1 MESYRCGQTME
12 GSPAVV
18 EVIVRPDEPPSSQD
32 ITVSSSSYGSSLS
45 ALRIVENSQSPAV
58 HFVTRTDSADCHMP
72 SVVSRPLQLPMDDRR
87 DSWTQGESTVD
98 NMTTMFSPNFPI
110 SQDIYTSSTSLVS
123 SSSSASL
130 SRVVDYPRLSYTS
143 VFTRPDFT
151 GSHFIAGMNIPPQL
165 PMDDRQLSHGVPL
178 VQDSSIA
185 SACFSTSSP
194 FSTLSRVNDYSQS
207 LPMGFIP
214 RVDFR
219 DTHVTSGVNLSP
231 QLPMDN
237 RRESQ
242 TAGESTVNISTAIFR
257 PFNVP
262 AMSAFQSSGA
272 LSTLA
277 QSTYPMPRGSAASLP
292 ANGVRI
298 FTFAC
303 CILMS
308 NNLACYQ
315 LFFTP
320 ALLFHTQSFCTLL
333 GRFIPSQLSFSI
345 HILIECVFHCYI

>member
-72 SVVSRPLQLPMDDRR
+72 SVVRRPSQLPMDDRR

-98 NMTTMFSPNFPI
+98 NMTTMFSPNFPL
-110 SQDIYTSSTSLVS
+110 SQDIFSSSTSLVS

-130 SRVVDYPRLSYTS
+130 SRVVDYPRLSYAN

-151 GSHFIAGMNIPPQL
+151 GSDSAIAGMNIPPQL
-165 PMDDRQLSHGVPL
+165 PMGDRQLSHGVPL

-194 FSTLSRVNDYSQS
+194 YSTLSRVNDYSQS
-207 LPMGFIP
+207 FPMGFIP

-219 DTHVTSGVNLSP
+219 DTHVTSVVNLSP
-231 QLPMDN
+231 QLPMNN
-237 RRESQ
+237 RRESH
-242 TAGESTVNISTAIFR
+242 TAGESTVNTSTAIFR
-257 PFNVP
+257 PLNVP

-308 NNLACYQ
+308 YNLACYQ
-315 LFFTP
+315 LFCTP
-320 ALLFHTQSFCTLL
+320 CTVISYPINLYPP
-333 GRFIPSQLSFSI
+333 RSI
-345 HILIECVFHCYI
+345 HTKSVEFP